1 MCLIKNMNIDLSKVS
16 AVTNSSTK
24 QYMKPGIREVEIVS
38 FEQFTAQNG
47 NLSIIGTFV
56 DTVTG
61 GVHEEYFPCSDVI
74 AAGKEKSPFDISK
87 QKLSHIGSATI
98 GDENLVKLS
107 GDNLDEFINSLNT
120 YLVGCKYRQKFS
132 GEEKKSQNDRIYA
145 ITRIPL
151 PNSFNPMAEPL
162 TVPMDDTKLKY
173 DPTNPYDL
181 KKYTQLELGTP
192 MTFEMPQSDGT
203 GLPF

>member
-1 MCLIKNMNIDLSKVS
+1 MNIDLSKVS

-38 FEQFTAQNG
+38 FERFTAQNG

-61 GVHEEYFPCSDVI
+61 GVHEEYFPCSETI
-74 AAGKEKSPFDISK
+74 STGKEKSPFDITK

-98 GDENLVKLS
+98 GDDNLEKLS

-162 TVPMDDTKLKY
+162 TVPLDDTRLKY

-181 KKYTQLELGTP
+181 KKYTQLELGT
-192 MTFEMPQSDGT
+192 TFDMPTPTANAD